1 MADKDDEI
9 KTLGQHAVDSI
20 YDELNKKGFI
30 DFNDG
35 MIRVYLL
42 MLFQHLFIEFYG
54 EGKFKELDEKIGKK
68 LNQKT
73 KTLN

>member
-1 MADKDDEI
+1 MANKDDEI
-9 KTLGQHAVDSI
+9 KTLGQHAVDTI

>member
-1 MADKDDEI
+1 MANKDDDM

-35 MIRVYLL
+35 LTRVYLL

>member
-20 YDELNKKGFI
+20 YDELKKNGFI

-35 MIRVYLL
+35 LTRVNLL
-42 MLFQHLFIEFYG
+42 FLFQHLFVENYG
-54 EGKFKELDEKIGKK
+54 EEKFKELDRIIKQK
-68 LNQKT
+68 LDI